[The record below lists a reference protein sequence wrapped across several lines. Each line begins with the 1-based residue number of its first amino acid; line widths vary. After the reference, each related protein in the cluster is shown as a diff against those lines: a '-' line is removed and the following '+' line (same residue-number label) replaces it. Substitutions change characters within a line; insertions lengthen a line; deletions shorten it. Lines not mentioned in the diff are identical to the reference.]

1 MLNMKFFRSN
11 ICHHLKPFA
20 YEFFLIILI
29 FISFMYFGIPYNTS
43 FINLLLNL
51 CIETNV
57 QMVSEEDS
65 AVPLETTE
73 KDSKVEVEPYDTEAA
88 EKGPYST
95 QCLISLYRCMI

>member
-1 MLNMKFFRSN
+1 MYLS
-11 ICHHLKPFA
+11 
-20 YEFFLIILI
+20 IL
-29 FISFMYFGIPYNTS
+29 YNT
-43 FINLLLNL
+43 FFYKLLLNL
-51 CIETNV
+51 CTGIETNV

>member
-1 MLNMKFFRSN
+1 MYLS
-11 ICHHLKPFA
+11 
-20 YEFFLIILI
+20 IL
-29 FISFMYFGIPYNTS
+29 YNTF

-73 KDSKVEVEPYDTEAA
+73 KNSKVEVEPYDTEAA

>member
-1 MLNMKFFRSN
+1 
-11 ICHHLKPFA
+11 
-20 YEFFLIILI
+20 
-29 FISFMYFGIPYNTS
+29 
-43 FINLLLNL
+43 
-51 CIETNV
+51 
-57 QMVSEEDS
+57 MVSGEDS

>member
-1 MLNMKFFRSN
+1 
-11 ICHHLKPFA
+11 
-20 YEFFLIILI
+20 
-29 FISFMYFGIPYNTS
+29 MYLGIPYNTF

-88 EKGPYST
+88 EKGPYRSH
-95 QCLISLYRCMI
+95 CLISLYRCMIRTKP